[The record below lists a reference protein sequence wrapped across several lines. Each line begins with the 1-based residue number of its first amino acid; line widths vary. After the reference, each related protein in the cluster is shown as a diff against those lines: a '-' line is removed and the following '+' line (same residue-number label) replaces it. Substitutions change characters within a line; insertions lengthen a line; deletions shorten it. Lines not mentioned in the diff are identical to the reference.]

1 MPHNKRCRSG
11 FWLAALSALLAG
23 CSVSGPAFKPAPLPP
38 GQGAVYLYRP
48 SATLA
53 AGDPTVLANRVPL
66 ARIEPGGY
74 FPYLG
79 QPGPVYFQI
88 GPDTANVAYVRLE
101 AGKEKYLRASD
112 PTGRLKLAPV
122 APEIGRREIA
132 QCTLLERLQIGGAKA
147 PVSTAAVPSAS
158 APVPAASRAAGAVPR
173 NAGNGSAARTR
184 RPAGPAVKR
193 DTPAGSLPPLQVQG
207 PYSYEAER
215 IAMQQGCTTR
225 DGVRPAAYLVQRS
238 DSLQVYDIA
247 CLERRVRVS
256 CRFEYCQ
263 PVGP

>member
-23 CSVSGPAFKPAPLPP
+23 CSASGPAFKPAPLPP

-48 SATLA
+48 SATPA
-53 AGDPTVLANRVPL
+53 AGDPTVLANRIPL
-66 ARIEPGGY
+66 VRIGPGGY

-101 AGKEKYLRASD
+101 AGKAKYLRASD
-112 PTGRLKLAPV
+112 PTGRLQLAPV

-132 QCTLLERLQIGGAKA
+132 QCALLEPLQAGETKA
-147 PVSTAAVPSAS
+147 PIPTAAVPPAS
-158 APVPAASRAAGAVPR
+158 APVPAASRAAGAAPR
-173 NAGNGSAARTR
+173 SAGTRPAARTR
-184 RPAGPAVKR
+184 S
-193 DTPAGSLPPLQVQG
+193 PAGSTAKRGIPAANPSLLRVQG

-215 IAMQQGCTTR
+215 IAMQRGCATR
-225 DGVRPAAYLVQRS
+225 DGVRPTAYLVQRS

-247 CLERRVRVS
+247 CLERHVRVN

-263 PVGP
+263 

>member
-23 CSVSGPAFKPAPLPP
+23 CSASGPAFKPAPLPP

-101 AGKEKYLRASD
+101 AGKEKYLRAAEL
-112 PTGRLKLAPV
+112 TGRLKLAPV

-132 QCTLLERLQIGGAKA
+132 QCTLLEPLQSGGAKA
-147 PVSTAAVPSAS
+147 PVSTATVPSA
-158 APVPAASRAAGAVPR
+158 PAASRAAGAVPR
-173 NAGNGSAARTR
+173 KGETRSAARTR
-184 RPAGPAVKR
+184 SPAGSMAKR
-193 DTPAGSLPPLQVQG
+193 GIPAGSLPPVQSQG

-225 DGVRPAAYLVQRS
+225 DGVRPTAYLVQRS